1 SPVLGTPSTGETI
14 GCHDLTV
21 FLEHQKAA
29 AACLTE
35 TQIWDLSDPENPS
48 IESTIRDPRINIHH
62 STTFSNDGNTLV
74 VGDELGGAAASPG
87 CFTDKDTHG
96 GLFFYDVSDAKAPEP
111 RGTFKL
117 PQRRVSAFCTAHL
130 FNVVP
135 RRDDAD
141 VLVTSWYTGATNVID
156 FTDPSKPEQIA
167 YYIPSEPVTP
177 DEQPR
182 EAATWASYFYNGEI
196 YANNFD
202 EDVNSVIP
210 RSRGLDVFRVDHPL
224 LTSGTVELP
233 RLNPQLQEPLPPEAP
248 AQ

>member
-1 SPVLGTPSTGETI
+1 MYKR
-14 GCHDLTV
+14 
-21 FLEHQKAA
+21 Q
-29 AACLTE
+29 
-35 TQIWDLSDPENPS
+35 LSDPESPS